1 MKGAAAMSET
11 NDSYQ
16 TRQRERD
23 DDYRR
28 AYDEWLASMS
38 PEERRQVEELGL
50 AKAYLPSGS
59 GGAVKDAAESSRAR
73 CEDSFED
80 DEASDEAAEH
90 EENNSAGYL
99 PDEAS
104 PLPGYPQAA
113 DGEELHD
120 LLRRLVGELTSQS
133 NARLSLECLALVT
146 GLAYCGDSMTEIAK
160 RHGVTRAAV
169 SKRCVELTQSLNLKP
184 SRAMR
189 SLLARQS
196 YRQSRLQHLRH
207 HS

>member
-1 MKGAAAMSET
+1 MKGATAMDFEDDDPIFAEGANYAS
-11 NDSYQ
+11 
-16 TRQRERD
+16 RQRERD

-28 AYDEWLASMS
+28 AYDEWVGGMS
-38 PEERRQVEELGL
+38 LEDRRQLEGMGL
-50 AKAYLPSGS
+50 EKAYLPCGS

-73 CEDSFED
+73 CEAEAHAL
-80 DEASDEAAEH
+80 DEGGAEA
-90 EENNSAGYL
+90 
-99 PDEAS
+99 P
-104 PLPGYPQAA
+104 PAA
-113 DGEELHD
+113 VDGEELHD
-120 LLRRLVGELTSQS
+120 LLRRLVGELVSQS

-146 GLAYCGDSMTEIAK
+146 GLVYCGDSMTEIAK

-169 SKRCVELTQSLNLKP
+169 SKRCVELTQALNLKP

-196 YRQSRLQHLRH
+196 YRKARLQRLHD